1 MKNNFPLFRDLMI
14 PFFFSYSI
22 IIITNIL
29 ITVTTITL
37 FVIGVGFWKRIEVA
51 IDIHMRIGIIIRMG
65 ILIFKERIC
74 IIMFYI

>member
-1 MKNNFPLFRDLMI
+1 MI

-29 ITVTTITL
+29 ITVTKITL

-51 IDIHMRIGIIIRMG
+51 IDINMRIGIIIRMG